1 MNARTVTGIARDALG
16 GGFALFGL
24 NGFLN
29 FLPAPPTPAAAS
41 ALVSALF
48 ASGYFF
54 PLLKGTE
61 IVAGVLL
68 LVNRFVPFALTLL
81 APVLVNIVAFHAFL
95 APAGLPIPIVLAAG
109 ELYLAWSYRDAFAPM
124 LRARVEPSHSL
135 AEPISART
143 SSAAARGAGLD
154 ASR

>member
-1 MNARTVTGIARDALG
+1 
-16 GGFALFGL
+16 
-24 NGFLN
+24 
-29 FLPAPPTPAAAS
+29 
-41 ALVSALF
+41 VSALF

-68 LVNRFVPFALTLL
+68 LGNRFVPLALTLL

-95 APAGLPIPIVLAAG
+95 APVGLPIPIVLAAG